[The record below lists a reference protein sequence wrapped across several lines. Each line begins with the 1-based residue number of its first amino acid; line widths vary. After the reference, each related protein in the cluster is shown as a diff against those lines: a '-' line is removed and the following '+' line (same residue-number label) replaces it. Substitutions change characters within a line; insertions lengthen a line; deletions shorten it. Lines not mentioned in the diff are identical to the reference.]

1 MITLGDFVTC
11 PGGLTGMVIGIDGDR
26 VLVRFLDGCRS
37 FAAAECVVVEV
48 DL

>member
-1 MITLGDFVTC
+1 MSLGDFVTC
-11 PGGLTGMVIGIDGDR
+11 PDGLTGMVMGIDGDR

-37 FAAAECVVVEV
+37 FAAADCTLVEV

>member
-26 VLVRFLDGCRS
+26 VLVRFLDSCRS
-37 FAAAECVVVEV
+37 FAAAECVVLAM
-48 DL
+48 D

>member
-1 MITLGDFVTC
+1 MNLGDFVTC
-11 PGGLTGMVIGIDGDR
+11 PDGLTGMVMGIDGDR

-37 FAAAECVVVEV
+37 FPAADCVLVEV